1 MNNELVEQLEELESW
16 FTTYQY
22 SDKVIYVV
30 AILMVLALF
39 VVLLAKKYRVPI
51 VVGYVFLGIL
61 LSVDIIRWLPFLS
74 PEQKSWY
81 LFTINSFEYIANVA
95 LGFIA
100 FTIGSELS
108 VRVFKRLGKSI
119 TFVALLEAVGAFL
132 VVTLAVLAIGKPL
145 YLALILGAI
154 ASATAPAATV
164 MVLREYKAEGVL
176 TSMIMA
182 VVGIDDALA
191 LIIFSIVEP
200 MALNQYYG
208 GGDIAVLQMLKD
220 PFIEIFG
227 SLAIGLLL
235 GFVAQY
241 FITQFEEQTKKIL
254 ALVATVVGG
263 SAIAILLHLSPLITN
278 MAVGF
283 AFRNFARK
291 NLGIGEYMETL
302 TTPLYAL
309 FFILAGMEIRLS
321 SITSLSFLLVA
332 FVYLG
337 ARIVGKV
344 AGASLGAYLGQAP
357 DVVKKYIGFG
367 LLPQSGVAIALAYT
381 VQKDFVDAPT
391 VGLLVFNVLLFTA
404 AMTEVYGP
412 LATKYAIFKTGEA
425 GTSTPLQ
432 DIQTS

>member
-1 MNNELVEQLEELESW
+1 MDTDLIGKLEDLETW
-16 FTTYQY
+16 MINYRY
-22 SDKVIYVV
+22 SDKVIFIV
-30 AILMVLALF
+30 AILIILALF
-39 VVLLAKKYRVPI
+39 VVLVTKKYRVPI

-61 LSVDIIRWLPFLS
+61 MSVDIIKWLPFLS
-74 PEQKSWY
+74 AEQKGWY
-81 LFTINSFEYIANVA
+81 LFTINSFEYIANIA
-95 LGFIA
+95 LAFIA

-119 TFVALLEAVGAFL
+119 TFVAFLESLGAFL
-132 VVTLAVLAIGKPL
+132 VVTAAVLAFGKPL

-182 VVGIDDALA
+182 VVGIDDAIA
-191 LIIFSIVEP
+191 LVIFSLVEP
-200 MALNQYYG
+200 MAINQYYG
-208 GGDIAVLQMLKD
+208 GGEISILHMLKD
-220 PFIEIFG
+220 PFIEISG
-227 SLAIGLLL
+227 SIVIGLLL

-241 FITQFEEQTKKIL
+241 FIVQFEEQTKKIL
-254 ALVATVVGG
+254 SLVATVIGG
-263 SAIAILLHLSPLITN
+263 SAIAISLNLSPLITN

-321 SITSLSFLLVA
+321 SIASLSFLLIA
-332 FVYLG
+332 FVYLI
-337 ARIVGKV
+337 ARIIGKI
-344 AGASLGAYLGQAP
+344 AGSSLGAHLGQAP

-381 VQKDFVDAPT
+381 VQKDFIDAPT
-391 VGLLVFNVLLFTA
+391 VGLLVFNILIFTA
-404 AMTEVYGP
+404 ALTEVYGP
-412 LATKYAIFKTGEA
+412 LATKYAIFKAGEA
-425 GTSTPLQ
+425 RENTPLRE
-432 DIQTS
+432 T